1 MSYPTQIKE
10 RIQFRGFAVLSAA
23 VLMQLC
29 LGATYAWPVFV
40 QPFKDQTGLSQ
51 GSVQLPFTLF
61 YVVFP
66 ATMFFAGR
74 VIERFGARASAMAGG
89 ILFGGGWFLAGVAGH
104 HFAFVALG
112 VGVLGGLGA
121 GMAYLVPIATA
132 VKWFPRYAGLVTG
145 VSVAGFGGGAALV
158 SQAATHLVVRE
169 GLGPLA
175 ALRILGLVFALVIL
189 LAASQ
194 MKAPTKVVAAE
205 AEPRKPLNSVSRR
218 NFAALYL
225 AMFTGLA
232 AGFTVNANLRE
243 LAFADRAA
251 AGAVAVS
258 LFALAN
264 AAGRIV
270 WGFFHDRFPNAL
282 PLQVNLWC
290 QAALLL
296 LFSWSTSALSGY
308 YLFAFLAG
316 FNYGGILVLYASSA
330 TRWYGPAAFP
340 RVYGRLFSANIP
352 AAVAPMAAGYAFEQ
366 WHSFFPAFVILALI
380 MVVASAGLRNVERV

>member
-1 MSYPTQIKE
+1 MSDP
-10 RIQFRGFAVLSAA
+10 IQTRDRARLRGFIVLAAA

-40 QPFKDQTGLSQ
+40 QPFKAQTGLSQ

-74 VIERFGARASAMAGG
+74 VIQRFGLRTSAMAGG
-89 ILFGGGWFLAGVAGH
+89 ILFGGGWFFAGMAGNQ
-104 HFAFVALG
+104 FAFVALG

-121 GMAYLVPIATA
+121 GLAYLVPIATA
-132 VKWFPRYAGLVTG
+132 VKWFPRHAGLVTG
-145 VSVAGFGGGAALV
+145 ISVAGFGGGAALV
-158 SQAATHLVVRE
+158 SQAATHLMVGE
-169 GLGPLA
+169 ALGPLP

-194 MKAPTKVVAAE
+194 MRAPTEAPARE
-205 AEPRKPLNSVSRR
+205 AEPRQPLPLVPRR
-218 NFAALYL
+218 SFIALYL

-270 WGFFHDRFPNAL
+270 WGFLHDRFPNAL

-296 LFSWSTSALSGY
+296 LFSWSTSTLSGY

-316 FNYGGILVLYASSA
+316 FNYGGILVLYASSVA
-330 TRWYGPAAFP
+330 RQYGSASFP

-352 AAVAPMAAGYAFEQ
+352 AALAPMAVGYAFEQ
-366 WHSFFPAFVILALI
+366 WNSFAPAFAGLALI
-380 MVVASAGLRNVERV
+380 MIIASAGLKTAGRS